1 MRGKEVSMKKTISL
15 LLIILSFLLVFTSCG
30 AANMGSNPSSDK
42 AGAENLNPGD
52 YTTTTAATVRP
63 ETDED
68 AEFEPGVSIPDE
80 DYGKF
85 IENEF
90 INVSEQAQSTFSADV
105 DTASYAYFRKLVNQG
120 YNMTTL
126 KSLLNGQIRTEEMI
140 NYFKYSYDAPQSE
153 GELFGVNTEIANCPW
168 NENAKLLVIGLQ
180 AEKIETAASN
190 NLVFLI
196 DVSGSM
202 ASQDKLELIKRSFSY
217 LVQNL
222 GEDDRVSIV
231 TYSGKEE
238 VVLEGCEGSKHA
250 EIMTAINS
258 LKASGSTN
266 GEAGINKA
274 YQIAEANYI
283 EGGNNR
289 IILAS
294 DGDLNVGISSPAEL
308 EKLIS
313 EKKDAG
319 VYLSVLGFGTGNY
332 KDTTME
338 TLADKGN
345 GIYYYID
352 GESEAERVF
361 GEDLFSTLYTIAKDV
376 KLQITFDPQYV
387 EQYRLVGYENRLLH
401 SEDFEDDSKDAGELG
416 SGHSVTVCYE
426 LILTEEAQQT
436 DSSWMTLAV
445 RYKAPDALTGTTDEY
460 SIGGDS
466 YTEAPSEDFKLI
478 CALIETSLIFRD
490 SKFIGSIT
498 LEDVLSTLD
507 SLTLNGAEDA
517 ARRLEFKEL
526 IEKLLS
532 LD

>member
-1 MRGKEVSMKKTISL
+1 MKKIISL
-15 LLIILSFLLVFTSCG
+15 LLITLSLSIIFTGCG
-30 AANMGSNPSSDK
+30 AGGATGAPSGGDNVKPSS
-42 AGAENLNPGD
+42 
-52 YTTTTAATVRP
+52 TTTHSAGIMSPDASGDI
-63 ETDED
+63 ETDESL
-68 AEFEPGVSIPDE
+68 APSEPIPDE

-90 INVSEQAQSTFSADV
+90 INVLEQAQSTFSADV

-126 KSLLNGQIRTEEMI
+126 KSLLRGQMRTEEMI
-140 NYFKYSYDAPQSE
+140 NYFRYSYNTPASE
-153 GELFGVNTEIANCPW
+153 GELFGVNTEIASCPW

-180 AEKIETAASN
+180 SDKIETASSN

-202 ASQDKLELIKRSFSY
+202 ASEDKLELIKRSFSY

-222 GEDDRVSIV
+222 GGDDRVSIV

-258 LKASGSTN
+258 LSASGSTN

-294 DGDLNVGISSPAEL
+294 DGDLNVGISSPKEL

-313 EKKDAG
+313 EKKDEG

-332 KDTTME
+332 MDDTME

-426 LILTEEAQQT
+426 LILTEEARRN
-436 DSSWMTLAV
+436 DEAWMTLAV
-445 RYKAPDALTGTTDEY
+445 RYKAPDALTSTLNEY
-460 SIGGDS
+460 AIGGES
-466 YTEAPSEDFKLI
+466 YTEAPSEDFRLI

-490 SKFIGSIT
+490 SKFIGDIT
-498 LEDVLSTLD
+498 LENVLSDLNA
-507 SLTLNGAEDA
+507 LTFNGAEDA
-517 ARRLEFKEL
+517 ARRLEFKGL
-526 IEKLLS
+526 IEKLIS